1 MNYSRIHPDPSSMGG
16 VHWLIALL
24 VVLASFAQP
33 LGGAG
38 FSPLL
43 SGESKKGAGERQ
55 RDEWTS
61 LFDDKTLNGWFVHSG
76 FAKYHVEDGAIVG
89 TTVKGS
95 PNTFLCTDR
104 EYGDFILEFE
114 VRLDPGL
121 NSGVQIRSK
130 IAEKEKVFVFAG
142 HDGTPAELVVP
153 PDRVYGYQVEIAT
166 EKRGSSGSIYDEA
179 RRAFMLASTTSDP
192 AASKAFKDGQWN
204 KFRIECKGDRI
215 RTWINDIP
223 CVDLRDGMTSRG
235 IIGLQV
241 HGVGNDATVY
251 QVRWRNIRIQTE
263 EQGVEPPAISD
274 REAVLCCTPAWAGPR
289 MEDGRPY
296 IPDGIIERMKNVPV
310 TTAWSIV
317 RSAGYNNCYENAA
330 GWVVMYPD
338 KAIVGRVLTAQYMP
352 SHPDYNRAIMTQGR
366 AEGRI
371 GNSNSWPIDMLKKG
385 DVYVADCFG
394 KVLDGT
400 LIGDNLGNA
409 IYANSGNGVIF
420 DAGVRDLEG
429 LEAIKGFNVWH
440 KGADPSFLR
449 EVMMTAINVPIR
461 IGRAIACPGDV
472 VLAKREG
479 IVFIP
484 AHLAEKVVTESEAV
498 MLRDMFGHQRL
509 KEGKYTPGQIDSRW
523 TPEIQN
529 DFRSWLKKN
538 IDELPVPK
546 DVIEGILNPKTRN
559 W

>member
-1 MNYSRIHPDPSSMGG
+1 MNYNRIY
-16 VHWLIALL
+16 WLIVLL
-24 VVLASFAQP
+24 VVLASFSFAR
-33 LGGAG
+33 
-38 FSPLL
+38 
-43 SGESKKGAGERQ
+43 ERQ
-55 RDEWTS
+55 KDEWTS
-61 LFDDKTLNGWFVHSG
+61 LFDGKTLNGWSVHSG
-76 FAKYHVEDGAIVG
+76 FAKYHIEDGAIVG

-114 VRLDPGL
+114 VRLDPRL

-130 IAEKEKVFVFAG
+130 IAKEEKVFVFSG
-142 HDGTPAELVVP
+142 RDGKPRRRKVP

-166 EKRGSSGSIYDEA
+166 EKAGSSGSIYDEA
-179 RRAFMLASTTSDP
+179 RRAFMLASTTSSTGPLPGDP

-215 RTWINDIP
+215 RTWVNDVP

-241 HGVGNDATVY
+241 HGVGKDATAY
-251 QVRWRNIRIQTE
+251 QVRWRNIRIQAE
-263 EQGVEPPAISD
+263 DQGVEPPVVSA
-274 REAVLCCTPAWAGPR
+274 REAVLRCTPTWTGKR

-296 IPDGIIERMKNVPV
+296 VPDDILKRMKNVSV
-310 TTAWSIV
+310 TMAWSVV
-317 RSAGYNNCYENAA
+317 RGAGYRNCYENAA
-330 GWVVMYPD
+330 GWVIMYSD
-338 KAIVGRVLTAQYMP
+338 EAIVGRVLTTQYMP
-352 SHPDYNRAIMTQGR
+352 SHPDYNRAIMRQGH

-371 GNSNSWPIDMLKKG
+371 GSSNSWPIDMLQKG

-394 KVLDGT
+394 KVVDGT

-409 IYANSGNGVIF
+409 IYAKSGNGVIF
-420 DAGVRDLEG
+420 DGGVRDLEG
-429 LEAIKGFNVWH
+429 IEAIEGFNAWH
-440 KGADPSFLR
+440 KGADPSYLR

-461 IGRAIACPGDV
+461 IGRALACPGDV

-484 AHLAEKVVTESEAV
+484 AHLAAKVVAESEAIT
-498 MLRDMFGHQRL
+498 LRDMFGHQRL
-509 KEGKYTPGQIDSRW
+509 KEGKYTPGQIDRRW

-529 DFRSWLKKN
+529 DFRSWLKSN
-538 IDELPVPK
+538 IDELPVPR
-546 DVIEGILNPKTRN
+546 DVIEGVLNPKTRN

>member
-1 MNYSRIHPDPSSMGG
+1 MNYSRINWLSPLEINIPYKESGRFLT
-16 VHWLIALL
+16 VLIALL
-24 VVLASFAQP
+24 VVLASFSFAREQ
-33 LGGAG
+33 
-38 FSPLL
+38 
-43 SGESKKGAGERQ
+43 KK
-55 RDEWTS
+55 DEWVS
-61 LFDDKTLNGWFVHSG
+61 LFDGKTLNGWSVHSG
-76 FAKYHVEDGAIVG
+76 FAKYNVENGAIVG

-114 VRLDPGL
+114 VHLDPRL

-130 IAEKEKVFVFAG
+130 IAKEEKVFVFG
-142 HDGTPAELVVP
+142 GREGEPRRRKVP
-153 PDRVYGYQVEIAT
+153 PDRVYGYQMEIAT
-166 EKRGSSGSIYDEA
+166 EKKGSSGSIYDEA
-179 RRAFMLASTTSDP
+179 RRAFMLADTTSDP
-192 AASKAFKDGQWN
+192 AAGKAFKDGQWN
-204 KFRIECKGDRI
+204 KFRIECKGDRF
-215 RTWINDIP
+215 RTWINDVP

-241 HGVGNDATVY
+241 HGVKKDATAY
-251 QVRWRNIRIQTE
+251 QVCWRNIRIQADD
-263 EQGVEPPAISD
+263 QGVEPPVVSG
-274 REAVLCCTPAWAGPR
+274 REAVLRCTPTWTGKR

-296 IPDGIIERMKNVPV
+296 VSDSILERMKNVSI
-310 TTAWSIV
+310 TQAWSIV
-317 RSAGYNNCYENAA
+317 RGAGYRNCYENAA
-330 GWVVMYPD
+330 GWVIMYSD
-338 KAIVGRVLTAQYMP
+338 EAIVGRVLTAQYMP
-352 SHPDYNRAIMTQGR
+352 SHPDFNRAIMSQGR

-371 GNSNSWPIDMLKKG
+371 GSSNSWPIDMLQKG

-409 IYANSGNGVIF
+409 IYAKSGNGVIF

-429 LEAIKGFNVWH
+429 IEEIEGFNAWH

-461 IGRAIACPGDV
+461 IGKAIACPGDV

-484 AHLAEKVVTESEAV
+484 AHLAAKVVTESEAIT
-498 MLRDMFGHQRL
+498 LRDMFGHQRL
-509 KEGKYTPGQIDSRW
+509 KEGRYTPGQIDRKW

-529 DFRSWLKKN
+529 DFRSWLKSN
-538 IDELPVPK
+538 INKLPVPR
-546 DVIEGILNPKTRN
+546 DVIEGMLNSKTRN

>member
-1 MNYSRIHPDPSSMGG
+1 MRHSRIHC
-16 VHWLIALL
+16 LIALL
-24 VVLASFAQP
+24 VFFASFCFAR
-33 LGGAG
+33 
-38 FSPLL
+38 
-43 SGESKKGAGERQ
+43 ERG
-55 RDEWTS
+55 RDEWVS
-61 LFDDKTLNGWFVHSG
+61 LFDGETLNGWSVHSG
-76 FAKYHVEDGAIVG
+76 FAKYHVEDGAIIG
-89 TTVKGS
+89 TTVKDS

-104 EYGDFILEFE
+104 EYGNFILEFE
-114 VRLDPGL
+114 VRLDPRL

-130 IAEKEKVFVFAG
+130 IAEQEEVFVFSG
-142 HDGTPAELVVP
+142 RDGTPRKRVAP

-166 EKRGSSGSIYDEA
+166 EKAGSSGSIYDEA
-179 RRAFMLASTTSDP
+179 RRAFMLSSTRSDP

-241 HGVGNDATVY
+241 HSVGDDATAY
-251 QVRWRNIRIQTE
+251 QVRWRNIRIQAE
-263 EQGVEPPAISD
+263 DQGVEPLVISS
-274 REAVLCCTPAWAGPR
+274 RETVFRCTPTWTGPR

-296 IPDGIIERMKNVPV
+296 VSDDILKRMKNVSI
-310 TTAWSIV
+310 TMAWGIV
-317 RSAGYNNCYENAA
+317 RGAGYRNCYENAA
-330 GWVVMYPD
+330 GWTVMYPD
-338 KAIVGRVLTAQYMP
+338 EAVVGRVLTAQYMP
-352 SHPDYNRAIMTQGR
+352 SHPDYNRAIMRQGR
-366 AEGRI
+366 SEGRI

-409 IYANSGNGVIF
+409 IYANSSNGVIF

-429 LEAIKGFNVWH
+429 LEAIEGFNAWH
-440 KGADPSFLR
+440 KGADPSYLR
-449 EVMMTAINVPIR
+449 EVMLTAINIPIR

-484 AHLAEKVVTESEAV
+484 AHLAEKVVTESEGIT
-498 MLRDMFGHQRL
+498 LRDMFGQQRL
-509 KEGKYTPGQIDSRW
+509 REGKYTPGQIDGRW
-523 TPEIQN
+523 SPEIQN
-529 DFRSWLKKN
+529 DFRRWLKEN
-538 IDELPVPK
+538 IDELPVPRQ
-546 DVIEGILNPKTRN
+546 VIEDILNPKTRN

>member
-1 MNYSRIHPDPSSMGG
+1 MSRSKIYYMF
-16 VHWLIALL
+16 VML
-24 VVLASFAQP
+24 VVLASVC
-33 LGGAG
+33 
-38 FSPLL
+38 FSR
-43 SGESKKGAGERQ
+43 GQQKN
-55 RDEWTS
+55 EWVS
-61 LFDDKTLNGWFVHSG
+61 LFDGKTLNGWSVHSG
-76 FAKYHVEDGAIVG
+76 FAKYEVEDGAIVG

-104 EYGDFILEFE
+104 EYGDFVLEFE
-114 VRLDPGL
+114 VLLDPRL

-130 IAEKEKVFVFAG
+130 IAEEEEVFVFSG
-142 HDGTPAELVVP
+142 RDGKPRSRKIP

-204 KFRIECKGDRI
+204 KFRIECEGEKI
-215 RTWINDIP
+215 RTRINDVP
-223 CVDLRDGMTSRG
+223 CVDLRDGITNRG

-241 HGVGNDATVY
+241 HGVGKDATAY
-251 QVRWRNIRIQTE
+251 QVRWRNIRIQAE
-263 EQGVEPPAISD
+263 DQGVEPPVISGW
-274 REAVLCCTPAWAGPR
+274 EAVLLCTPTWTGKR
-289 MEDGRPY
+289 MEDGRPFV
-296 IPDGIIERMKNVPV
+296 PDDILERMKNVSV
-310 TTAWSIV
+310 TMAWSIV
-317 RSAGYNNCYENAA
+317 RGAGYRNCYENAA
-330 GWVVMYPD
+330 GWAIMYPD
-338 KAIVGRVLTAQYMP
+338 EAIVGRVLTAQYMP
-352 SHPDYNRAIMTQGR
+352 THPDYNRAIMSQGR

-371 GNSNSWPIDMLKKG
+371 GSSNSWPIDMLQKG

-409 IYANSGNGVIF
+409 IYAKSGNGVIF
-420 DAGVRDLEG
+420 DGGVRDLEG
-429 LEAIKGFNVWH
+429 LEAIKGFNAWH

-449 EVMMTAINVPIR
+449 EVMLTEINVPIR
-461 IGRAIACPGDV
+461 IGKAVACPGDV

-484 AHLAEKVVTESEAV
+484 AHLAEKVVTESEAII
-498 MLRDMFGHQRL
+498 LRDMFGHQRL

-523 TPEIQN
+523 TPEIRN
-529 DFRSWLKKN
+529 DFRNWLKKN

-546 DVIEGILNPKTRN
+546 QVIEDMLNSKTRN

>member
-1 MNYSRIHPDPSSMGG
+1 MNYSRI
-16 VHWLIALL
+16 HWLIALL
-24 VVLASFAQP
+24 VVLTS
-33 LGGAG
+33 
-38 FSPLL
+38 FSPML
-43 SGESKKGAGERQ
+43 SGESKKGAWERQ
-55 RDEWTS
+55 KDEWVS
-61 LFDDKTLNGWFVHSG
+61 LFDGKTLNGWSVHSG
-76 FAKYHVEDGAIVG
+76 FAKYHIEDGAILG

-114 VRLDPGL
+114 VSLDPRL

-130 IAEKEKVFVFAG
+130 IAKEEKVFVFSG
-142 HDGTPAELVVP
+142 RDGKPRSRKVP

-179 RRAFMLASTTSDP
+179 RRAFMLASTTSET
-192 AASKAFKDGQWN
+192 AAGKAFKDGQWN

-215 RTWINDIP
+215 RTWVNDVP

-241 HGVGNDATVY
+241 HGVGKDATAY
-251 QVRWRNIRIQTE
+251 QVRWRNIRIQAE
-263 EQGVEPPAISD
+263 DKGAKPPVVSAP
-274 REAVLCCTPAWAGPR
+274 EAVLRCTPRWTGKR

-296 IPDGIIERMKNVPV
+296 VPDDILERMKNVSV
-310 TTAWSIV
+310 TMAWSIV
-317 RSAGYNNCYENAA
+317 RGAGYRNCYENAA
-330 GWVVMYPD
+330 GWVIMYSD
-338 KAIVGRVLTAQYMP
+338 EAIVGRVLTAQYMP
-352 SHPDYNRAIMTQGR
+352 THPDFNRAIMSQGR

-371 GNSNSWPIDMLKKG
+371 GSSNSWPIDMLQKG

-394 KVLDGT
+394 KVIDGT

-420 DAGVRDLEG
+420 DGGVRDLEG
-429 LEAIKGFNVWH
+429 IEAIKGFNAWY
-440 KGADPSFLR
+440 KGADPSYLR

-461 IGRAIACPGDV
+461 IGRALACPGDI

-484 AHLAEKVVTESEAV
+484 AHLAEKVVAESEAM

-529 DFRSWLKKN
+529 DFRNWLKSN
-538 IDELPVPK
+538 IDELPVPR
-546 DVIEGILNPKTRN
+546 DVIEGVLDPKTRN

>member
-1 MNYSRIHPDPSSMGG
+1 MNYSSPQSRKGRLAADAYRQI
-16 VHWLIALL
+16 HWLIALL
-24 VVLASFAQP
+24 IVLASFSFAR
-33 LGGAG
+33 
-38 FSPLL
+38 
-43 SGESKKGAGERQ
+43 ERQ
-55 RDEWTS
+55 KDEWVS
-61 LFDDKTLNGWFVHSG
+61 LFDGKTLNGWSVHSG
-76 FAKYHVEDGAIVG
+76 FAKYHIEDGAIVG

-114 VRLDPGL
+114 VRLDPRL

-130 IAEKEKVFVFAG
+130 IAKEQMLFVFSG
-142 HDGTPAELVVP
+142 RDGKPQRRKIP

-166 EKRGSSGSIYDEA
+166 EKTGSSGSIYDEA
-179 RRAFMLASTTSDP
+179 RRAFMLASTTSSTGPLPGDP

-215 RTWINDIP
+215 RTWINDVP
-223 CVDLRDGMTSRG
+223 CVDLRDSMTSRG

-241 HGVGNDATVY
+241 HGVGKDDTAY
-251 QVRWRNIRIQTE
+251 QVRWRNIRIQAE
-263 EQGVEPPAISD
+263 DQGVEPPVVSG
-274 REAVLCCTPAWAGPR
+274 RESVLRCTPAWTGKR

-296 IPDGIIERMKNVPV
+296 VPDDILERMKNVSV
-310 TTAWSIV
+310 TMAWSVV
-317 RSAGYNNCYENAA
+317 RGAGYRNCYENAA
-330 GWVVMYPD
+330 GWVVMYTD

-352 SHPDYNRAIMTQGR
+352 SHPDFNRAIMSQGR

-371 GNSNSWPIDMLKKG
+371 GSSNSWPIDMLQKG

-394 KVLDGT
+394 KVVDGT

-420 DAGVRDLEG
+420 DGGVRDLEG
-429 LEAIKGFNVWH
+429 LEAIKGFNAWY
-440 KGADPSFLR
+440 KGADPSYLR

-484 AHLAEKVVTESEAV
+484 AHLAEKVVTQSEAM

-529 DFRSWLKKN
+529 DFRTWLKSN
-538 IDELPVPK
+538 IDELPVPR

>member
-1 MNYSRIHPDPSSMGG
+1 MNHSKIYCM
-16 VHWLIALL
+16 IALL
-24 VVLASFAQP
+24 VVMASFCFAR
-33 LGGAG
+33 
-38 FSPLL
+38 
-43 SGESKKGAGERQ
+43 ERQ
-55 RDEWTS
+55 KDEWVS
-61 LFDDKTLNGWFVHSG
+61 LFDGKTLNGWSVHSG
-76 FAKYHVEDGAIVG
+76 FAKYHIEDGAIVG

-114 VRLDPGL
+114 VRLDPRL

-130 IAEKEKVFVFAG
+130 IAEKEKVFFFG
-142 HDGTPAELVVP
+142 GREGKPQKRVVP

-192 AASKAFKDGQWN
+192 VASKAFKDGQWN

-215 RTWINDIP
+215 RTWINDVP
-223 CVDLRDGMTSRG
+223 CVDLRDSMTSRG
-235 IIGLQV
+235 IFGLQV
-241 HGVGNDATVY
+241 HGVGKDATAY
-251 QVRWRNIRIQTE
+251 QVRWRNIRIQAE
-263 EQGVEPPAISD
+263 DQGVEEPVVSG
-274 REAVLCCTPAWAGPR
+274 RESVLRCTPTWTGKR

-296 IPDGIIERMKNVPV
+296 VPDDILERMKNVSV
-310 TTAWSIV
+310 TMAWSVV
-317 RSAGYNNCYENAA
+317 RGAGYRNCYENAA
-330 GWVVMYPD
+330 GWIIMYPD
-338 KAIVGRVLTAQYMP
+338 EAIVGRVLTAQYMP
-352 SHPDYNRAIMTQGR
+352 SHPDYNRAIMRQGH

-371 GNSNSWPIDMLKKG
+371 GSSNSWPIDMLQKG

-394 KVLDGT
+394 KVVDGT

-420 DAGVRDLEG
+420 DGGVRDLEG
-429 LEAIKGFNVWH
+429 IEAIKGFNAWY
-440 KGADPSFLR
+440 KGADPSYLR
-449 EVMMTAINVPIR
+449 EVMMTSINVPIR
-461 IGRAIACPGDV
+461 IGKAIACPGDI

-484 AHLAEKVVTESEAV
+484 AHLAERVVTQSEA
-498 MLRDMFGHQRL
+498 MTLRDMFGHLRL

-538 IDELPVPK
+538 INELPVPR

>member
-1 MNYSRIHPDPSSMGG
+1 MNYTKTSC
-16 VHWLIALL
+16 LIALL
-24 VVLASFAQP
+24 FVSISFS
-33 LGGAG
+33 
-38 FSPLL
+38 F
-43 SGESKKGAGERQ
+43 AGEREK
-55 RDEWTS
+55 DEWVP
-61 LFDDKTLNGWFVHSG
+61 LFDGKTLNGWSVHSG

-114 VRLDPGL
+114 VRLDPKL

-130 IAEKEKVFVFAG
+130 IAEKEKAFVFTG
-142 HDGTPAELVVP
+142 RNGKPRQRVIP

-179 RRAFMLASTTSDP
+179 RRAFMLASTSDDP
-192 AASKAFKDGQWN
+192 VASKAFKDGQWN

-215 RTWINDIP
+215 RTWINDVP

-241 HGVGNDATVY
+241 HGIGKATNTH
-251 QVRWRNIRIQTE
+251 QVRWRNIRIQAKDE
-263 EQGVEPPAISD
+263 GVEPPVISC
-274 REAVLCCTPAWAGPR
+274 REHVLQCTPGWTGPR
-289 MEDGRPY
+289 MKDGRPY
-296 IPDGIIERMKNVPV
+296 VPDDILKRMKNVSV
-310 TTAWSIV
+310 TQAWSIV
-317 RSAGYNNCYENAA
+317 RGAGYNNCYENAA

-338 KAIVGRVLTAQYMP
+338 QTIVGRVLTAQYMP
-352 SHPDYNRAIMTQGR
+352 SHPDYNRLIMRQGR
-366 AEGRI
+366 TEGRI
-371 GNSNSWPIDMLKKG
+371 GNSNSWPIDMLQKG

-429 LEAIKGFNVWH
+429 LEGIKGFNAWH

-461 IGRAIACPGDV
+461 IGRAIACPGDI

-484 AHLAEKVVTESEAV
+484 AHLAERVVMESEAI

-509 KEGKYTPGQIDSRW
+509 REGKYTPGQIDGRW
-523 TPEIQN
+523 SPEIQN
-529 DFRSWLKKN
+529 DFRSWLKEN
-538 IDELPVPK
+538 IDELPVPR

>member
-1 MNYSRIHPDPSSMGG
+1 MNYSRTR
-16 VHWLIALL
+16 WLIALL
-24 VVLASFAQP
+24 VILVS
-33 LGGAG
+33 

-43 SGESKKGAGERQ
+43 SGESKKGTGERQ
-55 RDEWTS
+55 TSASSVEPRDEWAS
-61 LFDDKTLNGWFVHSG
+61 LFDGKTLNGWSVHSG

-89 TTVKGS
+89 TTVKDS

-114 VRLDPGL
+114 VNLDPRL
-121 NSGVQIRSK
+121 NSGVQIRSN
-130 IAEKEKVFVFAG
+130 IAEKETVFVFAG
-142 HDGTPAELVVP
+142 RDGTPQVQVVP

-204 KFRIECKGDRI
+204 RFHIECKGDRI

-223 CVDLRDGMTSRG
+223 CADLRDGMTSRG

-251 QVRWRNIRIQTE
+251 QVCWRNIRIQAE
-263 EQGVEPPAISD
+263 DQGVEPPVVSAP
-274 REAVLCCTPAWAGPR
+274 EAVLRCTPAWTGPR

-296 IPDGIIERMKNVPV
+296 VPDGIIERMKNVSV
-310 TTAWSIV
+310 TMAWSIV
-317 RSAGYNNCYENAA
+317 RGTGYNNCYENAA

-366 AEGRI
+366 AESRI

-429 LEAIKGFNVWH
+429 LEAIKGFNAWH

-449 EVMMTAINVPIR
+449 EVMLTAINVPIR
-461 IGRAIACPGDV
+461 IGRAIACPGDI

-479 IVFIP
+479 IIFIP
-484 AHLAEKVVTESEAV
+484 AHLAEKVVTESEAM

-509 KEGKYTPGQIDSRW
+509 KEGKYTPGQIDGRW

-546 DVIEGILNPKTRN
+546 DVIEEILNPKTRN

>member
-1 MNYSRIHPDPSSMGG
+1 MNYSRIHPDLSSRGG

-38 FSPLL
+38 F
-43 SGESKKGAGERQ
+43 GFAGERQ

-61 LFDDKTLNGWFVHSG
+61 LFDGKTLNGWFVHSG

-114 VRLDPGL
+114 VNMDPRL
-121 NSGVQIRSK
+121 NSGVQIRSN
-130 IAEKEKVFVFAG
+130 IAKKETVFVFSG
-142 HDGTPAELVVP
+142 RDGTPQEQVVP

-241 HGVGNDATVY
+241 HGVGNDATAY

-274 REAVLCCTPAWAGPR
+274 REAVLRCTPAWTGPR

-310 TTAWSIV
+310 TMAWSIV

-429 LEAIKGFNVWH
+429 LEAIKGFNAWH

-484 AHLAEKVVTESEAV
+484 AHLAEKVVTESEAM

-538 IDELPVPK
+538 IDELLVPK